1 MTNHPIHIHGHE
13 FEVTGTDGGPV
24 PRTARWPEVSVDI
37 AVGQMRQM
45 EFIAD
50 EEGDWSLHCHKAHH
64 TMGPMG
70 HDVPTMIGVDHKGV
84 AEKIRKLVP
93 DYMVMGDKGMAD
105 MGEME
110 MPIPDNTVPMMT
122 GTGPFGSAEMG
133 GMFTLLK
140 VRRDQKPGDY
150 RDPGWFKHPAGTV
163 AREVPNANV
172 PPATRKET
180 PAPSMKNSSP
190 DATVRKPSGSGAHNH

>member
-1 MTNHPIHIHGHE
+1 
-13 FEVTGTDGGPV
+13 
-24 PRTARWPEVSVDI
+24 
-37 AVGQMRQM
+37 
-45 EFIAD
+45 
-50 EEGDWSLHCHKAHH
+50 
-64 TMGPMG
+64 MGPMG

-110 MPIPDNTVPMMT
+110 MPIPDNTMPMMT
-122 GTGPFGSAEMG
+122 GSGPFGSAEMG

-163 AREVPNANV
+163 AREVPGAAV
-172 PPATRKET
+172 PPPTRK
-180 PAPSMKNSSP
+180 APSAKGDDSKT
-190 DATVRKPSGSGAHNH
+190 DATVRKPSGAHNH

>member
-1 MTNHPIHIHGHE
+1 
-13 FEVTGTDGGPV
+13 
-24 PRTARWPEVSVDI
+24 VSVDV

-50 EEGDWSLHCHKAHH
+50 EEGDWALHCHKSHH

-70 HDVPTMIGVDHKGV
+70 HEVPTMIGVDHRGV

-105 MGEME
+105 MGSME
-110 MPIPDNTVPMMT
+110 MPIPDNTVPMMA
-122 GTGPFGSAEMG
+122 GSGPFGAAEMG

-150 RDPGWFKHPAGTV
+150 SDPGWFKHPAGTV
-163 AREVPNANV
+163 AREVPNGDAV
-172 PPATRKET
+172 PPADAQAA
-180 PAPSMKNSSP
+180 PA
-190 DATVRKPSGSGAHNH
+190 AGTHRRHRAQALGHGAHDH